1 MLIESLC
8 GTMEAVV
15 CLGHGGVP
23 RSEIPEQSKRAGSLR
38 TGLTTAVKIQ
48 TRFNRLLTEN
58 TIRRCQIFAAS
69 GLSDLRTQN
78 AATANSRGDE
88 AFLSFDLHEE
98 FQSFSPLFRPH

>member
-38 TGLTTAVKIQ
+38 TGLTTTVKIQ
-48 TRFNRLLTEN
+48 TRFKIAVHTSHQAVKHIAGPMAGGMIEV
-58 TIRRCQIFAAS
+58 
-69 GLSDLRTQN
+69 
-78 AATANSRGDE
+78 RG
-88 AFLSFDLHEE
+88 
-98 FQSFSPLFRPH
+98 PLFSHACRKQDSTMTSGNRFVHA

>member
-48 TRFNRLLTEN
+48 TRFKIAVHASHSVGQAYCIPVRLML
-58 TIRRCQIFAAS
+58 IFV
-69 GLSDLRTQN
+69 
-78 AATANSRGDE
+78 ANI
-88 AFLSFDLHEE
+88 
-98 FQSFSPLFRPH
+98 